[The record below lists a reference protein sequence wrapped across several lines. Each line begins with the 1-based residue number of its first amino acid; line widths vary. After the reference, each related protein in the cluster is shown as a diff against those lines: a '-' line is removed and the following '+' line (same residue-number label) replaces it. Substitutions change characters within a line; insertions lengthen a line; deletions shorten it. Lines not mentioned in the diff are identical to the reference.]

1 MSLNLD
7 VVLDQIAAEAELKTG
22 TPPGLT
28 ASRYPQV
35 SVSTNYAFIT
45 IDYPNGRLPWSPE
58 QDHIIRQWYG
68 RVSRTELA
76 RRVNEA
82 LHRELKTNKF
92 SRSQA
97 SIAIRAR
104 VIGVPAYTG
113 DETEVCVAQAA
124 GELGLERH
132 FLDQALT
139 RGELPS
145 WRKGKQRYIK
155 RHYLANWAVKFKER
169 QQTQAEILNALK
181 GEDLISKKEA
191 MALTGLSET
200 HLTRYLKTGV
210 VKAWKLPSLTP
221 GGGRGEWLVQRQ
233 SAETLA
239 AARQEGRRQVREL
252 WTDAYQTLQQQNNAQ
267 VKQLNHNNPN
277 LGQPDPLTEP
287 KSKYHPGCFTVAQV
301 ASHTQLRTREVYA
314 AIRARQV
321 EARAVKRGGR
331 LRYAIAPAEAR
342 RYAMAIRNSG
352 HGPFWPDYWPAN
364 SLDNHSVFWAIP
376 SSCFGGKLGYDILPH
391 FQPCR

>member
-1 MSLNLD
+1 MNLTLD
-7 VVLDQIAAEAELKTG
+7 TMLDQIAAEAELNTG

-35 SVSTNYAFIT
+35 SVSTDYAFVVA
-45 IDYPNGRLPWSPE
+45 DYANGRLPWSPE
-58 QDHIIRQWYG
+58 QDNVIRQWYG
-68 RVSRTELA
+68 RVGRTELT

-82 LHRELKTNKF
+82 LHQELKTGRI
-92 SRSQA
+92 SRSPA

-104 VIGVPAYTG
+104 MIGVPAYTG

-124 GELGLERH
+124 GELGLQRH
-132 FLDQALT
+132 FLDQAIT

-145 WRKGKQRYIK
+145 RRKGKQRYIK
-155 RHYLANWAVKFKER
+155 RRYLTNWAIKYKER
-169 QQTQAEILNALK
+169 QQAQTEILAAVK

-210 VKAWKLPSLTP
+210 VKAWKLPNLTP
-221 GGGRGEWLVQRQ
+221 GGGRGEWLVQRK
-233 SAETLA
+233 STETLA
-239 AARQEGRRQVREL
+239 AARREGRRQVRKL
-252 WTDAYQTLQQQNNAQ
+252 WTDEYHTLQQQSNAEVQ
-267 VKQLNHNNPN
+267 QLIDNNPN
-277 LGQPDPLTEP
+277 VGQPDPLTEP

-301 ASHTQLRTREVYA
+301 ASHTRLRTRVVYA
-314 AIRARQV
+314 AIRAGQV

-342 RYAMAIRNSG
+342 RYTMAIRNSG
-352 HGPFWPDYWPAN
+352 HGSYWSDDWPGNLP
-364 SLDNHSVFWAIP
+364 DNHGTFWANP
-376 SSCFGGKLGYDILPH
+376 DHLGGRLAYSIQPH
-391 FQPCR
+391 VEPCR